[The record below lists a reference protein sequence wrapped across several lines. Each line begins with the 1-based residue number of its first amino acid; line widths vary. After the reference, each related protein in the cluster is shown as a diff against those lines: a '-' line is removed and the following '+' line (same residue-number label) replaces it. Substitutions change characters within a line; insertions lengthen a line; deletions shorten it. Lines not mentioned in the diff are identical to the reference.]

1 MFFYNRLDTVIQ
13 PTNERTKDTMT
24 VNPNLAALM
33 RVIEDNQDKMPE
45 GEYLEAMN
53 ALGALHRQIPAPP
66 PVPVAAAALSAGG
79 GPPPSY
85 NASVPLFQQGH
96 LPYGMDR
103 VEYAAWYRVSNEHPG
118 HFGISVEDWIEF
130 SQEQR
135 NTAVREATEMVVNN
149 LERRYRNPEPE
160 ECPFIARH
168 AVGPWQMEGVW
179 ECACGYKGY
188 CRHWQ
193 KHEQSERHQD
203 WTKHRTVSR
212 RRVETMK
219 RAIQRNERGELCRF
233 KPISQTEFGGIRFFV
248 TSQERNEWT
257 HPELYAPIHRSPIPT
272 ADGIGRWFVHHRDLL
287 ARVYVE

>member
-1 MFFYNRLDTVIQ
+1 MFFYNILTYSDSD
-13 PTNERTKDTMT
+13 NERTKDTMT

-53 ALGALHRQIPAPP
+53 ALGALHRQIPAPA
-66 PVPVAAAALSAGG
+66 PVPVAAAALPAGG

-85 NASVPLFQQGH
+85 NASVPLFQQRQF
-96 LPYGMDR
+96 LYGDDR
-103 VEYAAWYRVSNEHPG
+103 EVEYAAWFRVSSEHPE
-118 HFGISVEDWIEF
+118 HFGISVEAWMEF

-135 NTAVREATEMVVNN
+135 NRALREATEMVVNN
-149 LERRYRNPEPE
+149 LERRSQNSEPE

-168 AVGPWQMEGVW
+168 AVGPWRMEGVW

-193 KHEQSERHQD
+193 KHEQGERHQD
-203 WTKHRTVSR
+203 WAKHRTVSR
-212 RRVETMK
+212 RKIEMMK
-219 RAIQRNERGELCRF
+219 KAIRRDERGDMWRF
-233 KPISQTEFGGIRFFV
+233 KPRSQTEFGGIRFFV
-248 TSQERNEWT
+248 TRQERNEWT
-257 HPELYAPIHRSPIPT
+257 HPEMYAPIHRSPIPT
-272 ADGIGRWFVHHRDLL
+272 ANGPAKWFVHHRDLL